1 MKIING
7 LTTTKYTEVHCED
20 REKQLYNAP
29 HHFKVIEVK
38 TGDILGEISFQEGPI
53 KEVGVNGVRDEDL
66 LTIVLTRLEAF
77 QSSEFKCAENQE
89 AINGIREA
97 LESLQNRTLKRY
109 SKNVEVTSEV

>member
-1 MKIING
+1 MEIRNELNING
-7 LTTTKYTEVHCED
+7 NGT
-20 REKQLYNAP
+20 RLYCDDNWNYHAP
-29 HHFKVIEVK
+29 HHFTVK
-38 TGDILGEISFQEGPI
+38 RDNEELCKIHLQEGPI

-77 QSSEFKCAENQE
+77 QSSEFKCSENQE

-109 SKNVEVTSEV
+109 SRNVEETSEV

>member
-1 MKIING
+1 MEIRNELNING
-7 LTTTKYTEVHCED
+7 NGTRLFCDDNWNYH
-20 REKQLYNAP
+20 AP
-29 HHFKVIEVK
+29 HDFTIKRDDV
-38 TGDILGEISFQEGPI
+38 EIGHIHLQEGPI

-77 QSSEFKCAENQE
+77 QGSEFNCIENQE

-109 SKNVEVTSEV
+109 SRDVERASEV